1 MIKKT
6 MKMFLACMLVCTGI
20 LGNVQITQ
28 AAEELTK
35 YEIYPKPQDVSYE
48 NQEITLSNT
57 LNVVYDS
64 AIDAETKARMQ
75 ECANVL
81 DMKLQEKNKY
91 KCPRE
96 FKGAL

>member
-48 NQEITLSNT
+48 NQEITLDRKST
-57 LNVVYDS
+57 RLNSSHIPLSRMPSS
-64 AIDAETKARMQ
+64 A
-75 ECANVL
+75 
-81 DMKLQEKNKY
+81 
-91 KCPRE
+91 
-96 FKGAL
+96 